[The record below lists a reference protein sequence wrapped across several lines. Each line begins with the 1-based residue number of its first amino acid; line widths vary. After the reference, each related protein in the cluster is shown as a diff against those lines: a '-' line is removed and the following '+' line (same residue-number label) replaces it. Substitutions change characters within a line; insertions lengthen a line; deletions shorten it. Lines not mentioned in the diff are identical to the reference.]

1 LYVHLSVCIVRGCAH
16 DLLSKGCTCPKWKES
31 LLLFFS
37 FTYALLIRD
46 TPPNHAA
53 TPVGCRLGLCSLPL
67 PSPLP
72 AAVAVPE
79 SAARSLW
86 SPCSI
91 PPLLSLYLHES
102 MAGRPSPTATRRMHG
117 RLWGRARAVRLAG
130 SAPFSSM
137 SVYQSEGNMPRRR
150 EVCTTALPTSDVERN
165 PHCVS
170 FSC

>member
-1 LYVHLSVCIVRGCAH
+1 VERKFTSFLFFHLCTPHPRHPTQPRGY
-16 DLLSKGCTCPKWKES
+16 SRRVPPWS
-31 LLLFFS
+31 LL
-37 FTYALLIRD
+37 
-46 TPPNHAA
+46 PPTA
-53 TPVGCRLGLCSLPL
+53 
-67 PSPLP
+67 LP
-72 AAVAVPE
+72 AAGRCGRTRVGCQIPLV
-79 SAARSLW
+79 SLFN
-86 SPCSI
+86 S
-91 PPLLSLYLHES
+91 PLLSLYLHES

-170 FSC
+170 FSR